1 MWPPKFIVMI
11 PSQTTAVPKLYIGID
26 IHKKQWSVHL
36 RTDICDHRG
45 FSMPPDPEKLFQYV
59 QLHFPDHEVAV
70 AFEIGCCGFW
80 PARHFLNYGWQV
92 TVANPA
98 DIKHSDK
105 HRYQKT
111 DAIDCRL
118 ICNQLQKQELKPIFI
133 PTEAQEQL
141 CSLLRQRNHITKMLR
156 KQKSFIKASLLYAG
170 IVIPEQYDN
179 PNWSHDFLDWL
190 KGLEWSQTTGQY
202 SLHSKLRIL
211 EVLHKEYLEVAN
223 QLRAWCRKHRNKDY
237 YLLKSVPGIGGYLA
251 AAVLAELGD
260 LRRFDNERQLSN
272 YIGLVPGIYQSDETS
287 KPMGLTPRSRSLLRS
302 YIIEAAWVA
311 LRRNPEMQT
320 YYRKHIGKN
329 PKAIIVKVA
338 HKMIR
343 AMLSVIKNEK
353 PYQVNYS
360 LVNKQPITA

>member
-1 MWPPKFIVMI
+1 
-11 PSQTTAVPKLYIGID
+11 
-26 IHKKQWSVHL
+26 
-36 RTDICDHRG
+36 
-45 FSMPPDPEKLFQYV
+45 MPPDPEKLFQYV

-118 ICNQLQKQELKPIFI
+118 ICNQLQKQELKAIFI

-170 IVIPEQYDN
+170 IPIPEQNDN

-190 KGLEWSQTTGQY
+190 KGLGWSQTTGQY
-202 SLHSKLRIL
+202 SLHNKLRIL

-223 QLRAWCRKHRNKDY
+223 QLRAWCRTHRNKDY

-260 LRRFDNERQLSN
+260 LWRFNNERQLSN
-272 YIGLVPGIYQSDETS
+272 YIGLVFGIYQSDETS
-287 KPMGLTPRSRSLLRS
+287 KPMALTPRSRSLLRS
-302 YIIEAAWVA
+302 YIIEAA
-311 LRRNPEMQT
+311 
-320 YYRKHIGKN
+320 
-329 PKAIIVKVA
+329 
-338 HKMIR
+338 
-343 AMLSVIKNEK
+343 
-353 PYQVNYS
+353 
-360 LVNKQPITA
+360 